1 MEEEEEEEAAAG
13 VGVDILEEGGEE
25 EDTWVEAEAEAG
37 GEDGV
42 VSEGDVGN
50 INYVRTRG
58 LYKKMNLCYMKL
70 QACNECNGSQHYL
83 QRVVRFFSFYCY
95 FVCVWMRSNCTLH

>member
-1 MEEEEEEEAAAG
+1 MEEEEEAAAG

-37 GEDGV
+37 GENGV

-58 LYKKMNLCYMKL
+58 LY
-70 QACNECNGSQHYL
+70 
-83 QRVVRFFSFYCY
+83 
-95 FVCVWMRSNCTLH
+95 

>member
-1 MEEEEEEEAAAG
+1 MEEEEEAAAG